1 MRHIRLL
8 RAGISLILFI
18 SASGAS
24 LFAQQPS
31 RETNLPASPAPV
43 AKISAA
49 GEPHRF
55 WDRENDWLFAGVGA
69 SRALDYSST
78 LNMRRRGRQ
87 EILLSNWVV
96 DHHGLFAGIEVAGT
110 AVSIGASYV
119 FHRTGHHTLERW
131 ASVVHIGVTTVGAVR
146 NYSLETA
153 HPPPAQ

>member
-1 MRHIRLL
+1 MPHFMLPRKCLPPSTPRNLLKNPPKNQSLANNMRHTRLL

-31 RETNLPASPAPV
+31 GETNLPASPAPV

-69 SRALDYSST
+69 SRDPRSD
-78 LNMRRRGRQ
+78 GRS
-87 EILLSNWVV
+87 E
-96 DHHGLFAGIEVAGT
+96 
-110 AVSIGASYV
+110 
-119 FHRTGHHTLERW
+119 
-131 ASVVHIGVTTVGAVR
+131 
-146 NYSLETA
+146 
-153 HPPPAQ
+153 